1 MASLNMIHE
10 AVHVP
15 AAPTFSSN
23 GLDDG
28 PEVLGGMY
36 GIVELMKHRQEFLFI
51 SDEERILD
59 TIPPS

>member
-36 GIVELMKHRQEFLFI
+36 GIVELMKVKSKLIFMK
-51 SDEERILD
+51 
-59 TIPPS
+59 